1 MSSSNLLGI
10 LFQMEEKPFE
20 GLKISSSDFLNTLE
34 NRTICPKCMKSRK
47 FYCYNCFVPVKG
59 IEDLIP
65 RVQVGY
71 KKLLKQINYK

>member
-1 MSSSNLLGI
+1 
-10 LFQMEEKPFE
+10 MEENPFE
-20 GLKISSSDFLNTLE
+20 GLDISSSDFLNTLE

-65 RVQVGY
+65 RVQVSLNKNVKTG
-71 KKLLKQINYK
+71 QNYMFYQ

>member
-1 MSSSNLLGI
+1 MSSSNLLCI
-10 LFQMEEKPFE
+10 LFQMEEKPFV

-65 RVQVGY
+65 RVQVGC
-71 KKLLKQINYK
+71 KKLLKQNYK